1 MIHPVGNDKIY
12 KTLAL
17 ALEANT
23 LVIIMTAITEQAICA
38 KPFSYPQDSW
48 KPCLLPENQ
57 KAGRN

>member
-1 MIHPVGNDKIY
+1 MIHPAGNDKMY

-17 ALEANT
+17 ALEADN

-48 KPCLLPENQ
+48 KPCLCYQ
-57 KAGRN
+57 RIKAGRN